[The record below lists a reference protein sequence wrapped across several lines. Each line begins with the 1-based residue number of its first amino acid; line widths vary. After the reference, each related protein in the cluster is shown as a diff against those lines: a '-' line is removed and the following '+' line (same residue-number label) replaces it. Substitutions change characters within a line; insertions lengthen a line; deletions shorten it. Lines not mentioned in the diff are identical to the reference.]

1 LAPSTEAQIKI
12 FVVPVLV
19 AIVLGLA
26 TVAVG
31 LALYIWNESRASSE
45 AYRIA
50 TTARMDR
57 MQDTLEQVGE
67 TLAVLTALQQ
77 RQERESQG
85 PRE

>member
-45 AYRIA
+45 AYRSL
-50 TTARMDR
+50 RC
-57 MQDTLEQVGE
+57 
-67 TLAVLTALQQ
+67 
-77 RQERESQG
+77 
-85 PRE
+85 

>member
-1 LAPSTEAQIKI
+1 
-12 FVVPVLV
+12 
-19 AIVLGLA
+19 
-26 TVAVG
+26 
-31 LALYIWNESRASSE
+31 
-45 AYRIA
+45 
-50 TTARMDR
+50 MDR